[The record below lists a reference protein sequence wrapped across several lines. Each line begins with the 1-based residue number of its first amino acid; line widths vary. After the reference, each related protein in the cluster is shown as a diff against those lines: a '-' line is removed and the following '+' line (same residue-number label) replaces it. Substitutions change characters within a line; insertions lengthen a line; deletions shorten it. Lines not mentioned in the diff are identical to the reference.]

1 MADLSEYS
9 GLSPIEQ
16 LNYFR
21 GRYYNDGQAT
31 EFGVVANA
39 INEVLPKLDKMD
51 HLKIIPFSVEYGSF
65 TERSVAV
72 FDDRNIKEEEVIHFI
87 RNAHNTYHPH
97 IIVISA
103 QQAKSVF
110 GKDGS
115 G

>member
-1 MADLSEYS
+1 MADLSEYI

-39 INEVLPKLDKMD
+39 INEVLPKLDKMS
-51 HLKIIPFSVEYGSF
+51 HLKMIPFSVEYGSIM
-65 TERSVAV
+65 EHNVAV
-72 FDDRNIKEEEVIHFI
+72 FDDRNVKEEEVLHHI
-87 RNAHNTYHPH
+87 RNAHDVYHPH
-97 IIVISA
+97 IIILTA
-103 QQAKSVF
+103 QQSRSIF

-115 G
+115 